1 MILAIDVGNTNI
13 VIGCLDEKQKY
24 FEARMSTDKNSTV
37 EEFAIG
43 IKNILSLYQID
54 TTKINGSIVSSVA
67 MQMDLMISQAIQ
79 MVTGSRPLIIG
90 PGVKTGLNIK
100 IDNPAQLGSDLVVG
114 AVASTAKYPL
124 PQIVFD
130 LGTATTASVI
140 DKNGQYIGGMIAP
153 GVKTALNALSSSTSQ
168 LPYIELTTPKKV
180 IGKNTIDCMQSG
192 STYAIACM
200 IDGIIERIQ
209 EELGEKATIIAT
221 GGIAKLITPICKH
234 TIIFD
239 DDLLLEG
246 LLIIYNKNQQKQ
258 KGSSIC

>member
-13 VIGCLDEKQKY
+13 VIGCLDDHKKY

-37 EEFAIG
+37 EELAIG
-43 IKNILSLYQID
+43 IKNILNLYSID
-54 TTKINGSIVSSVA
+54 PKSISGSIVSNVA
-67 MQMDLMISQAIQ
+67 SQMDSVIGSAIT
-79 MVTGSRPLIIG
+79 MVTGEMPLIVG

-140 DKNGQYIGGMIAP
+140 NKKGQYLGGLIVP

-168 LPYIELTTPKKV
+168 LPYIEFTAPKNV
-180 IGKNTIDCMQSG
+180 IGSNTVDCMRSG
-192 STYAIACM
+192 STYGSACM
-200 IDGIIERIQ
+200 IDGLIEKI
-209 EELGEKATIIAT
+209 EAELGEKATVIAT
-221 GGIAKLITPICKH
+221 GGIAKTIMPLCNH
-234 TIIFD
+234 EIIFD
-239 DDLLLEG
+239 DNLLLDG
-246 LLIIYNKNQQKQ
+246 LLIIYNKNK
-258 KGSSIC
+258 

>member
-13 VIGCLDEKQKY
+13 VIGCLDENKKY
-24 FEARMSTDKNSTV
+24 FEARMSTHKNSTV

-43 IKNILSLYQID
+43 IKNILNLYEID
-54 TTKINGSIVSSVA
+54 AEKIRGSIVSSVA
-67 MQMDLMISQAIQ
+67 MQMDSVISQAIT
-79 MVTGSRPLIIG
+79 MATGNKPLFVG

-124 PQIVFD
+124 PQIVLD

-140 DKNGQYIGGMIAP
+140 NKKGEYIGGMIIP

-168 LPYIELTTPKKV
+168 LPYIELAQPKNV

-192 STYAIACM
+192 STYAVACM
-200 IDGIIERIQ
+200 IDGLIEKIQ
-209 EELGEKATIIAT
+209 DELGEKVTVVST
-221 GGIAKLITPICKH
+221 GGIAKVITPLCSH
-234 TIIFD
+234 SIIFD
-239 DDLLLEG
+239 DDLLLDG
-246 LLIIYNKNQQKQ
+246 LLIIYNKNEQKQ
-258 KGSSIC
+258 KGSTLC